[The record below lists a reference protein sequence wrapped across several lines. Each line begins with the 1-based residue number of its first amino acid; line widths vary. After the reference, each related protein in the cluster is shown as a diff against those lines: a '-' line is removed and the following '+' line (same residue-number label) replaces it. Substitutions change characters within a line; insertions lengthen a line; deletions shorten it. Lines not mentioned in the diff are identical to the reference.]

1 MALGK
6 RVKDTDYI
14 YAVARVKAV
23 SNRLLSRSSVERML
37 DAPDVTEAA
46 KVLQEAGWELSGRN
60 YEKMFAGEL
69 KSASGFVASLARQ
82 DGLFDAFLLR
92 YDYQNVKVLFKSE
105 MLGQEEVTALTDAG
119 TVPPVVLQAAYRE
132 REYSKLPRRMG
143 KAVEACLEL
152 FSKKR
157 DPQQADMLFDRSC
170 FMDMADAAGETG
182 VKYIRDVVAVMADTA
197 NIKTFLRA
205 RRIETFPLAEALV
218 DGGQIGKEAFLRSAG
233 EGLEAFLAKLQGT
246 PYSEIIEE
254 CAEELEKDGGMTLA
268 EKKLDNYLLDFV
280 SRARTL
286 SFGVEPLVAYLFLKE
301 NEIRIARIIL
311 SGKQNGIPNAL
322 IEERLRNTY
331 V

>member
-46 KVLQEAGWELSGRN
+46 KVLQEAGWELAGRN
-60 YEKMFAGEL
+60 YERMFAGEL

-119 TVPPVVLQAAYRE
+119 TVPPGVLQAAYRE
-132 REYSKLPRRMG
+132 REYGKLPRRMG
-143 KAVEACLEL
+143 MAVEECLEL
-152 FSKKR
+152 FSKRR

-170 FMDMADAAGETG
+170 FMDMVDAAVETG
-182 VKYIRDVVAVMADTA
+182 VEYIRDVVAVMADTA
-197 NIKTFLRA
+197 NSKTFLRA
-205 RRIETFPLAEALV
+205 RQIEAFPLRDALV
-218 DGGQIGKEAFLRSAG
+218 DGGHISKDTFLRSAG
-233 EGLEAFLAKLQGT
+233 EGLDVFLARLQGT

-254 CAEELEKDGGMTLA
+254 CAEELEKDGGMTLV
-268 EKKLDNYLLDFV
+268 EKQLDNYLLDFV
-280 SRARTL
+280 SSARTL
-286 SFGVEPLVAYLFLKE
+286 SFGVEPLIAYLFLKE

-311 SGKQNGIPNAL
+311 SGKQNAIPNAL

>member
-46 KVLQEAGWELSGRN
+46 KVLQEAGWELAGRN
-60 YEKMFAGEL
+60 YERMFAGEL

-105 MLGQEEVTALTDAG
+105 MLGQEEITALTDAG
-119 TVPPVVLQAAYRE
+119 TIPPGVLQAAYRE
-132 REYSKLPRRMG
+132 REYGKLPRRMG
-143 KAVEACLEL
+143 MAVEECLEL
-152 FSKKR
+152 FSKRR

-170 FMDMADAAGETG
+170 FMDMVDAAVETG
-182 VKYIRDVVAVMADTA
+182 VKYIRDLVAVMADTA
-197 NIKTFLRA
+197 NSKTFLRA
-205 RRIETFPLAEALV
+205 RQIEAFPLRDALV
-218 DGGQIGKEAFLRSAG
+218 DGGHISKDAFLRSAG
-233 EGLEAFLAKLQGT
+233 EGLDVFLARLQGT

-254 CAEELEKDGGMTLA
+254 CAEELEKDGGMTLV
-268 EKKLDNYLLDFV
+268 EKQLDNYLLDFV
-280 SRARTL
+280 GSARTL
-286 SFGVEPLVAYLFLKE
+286 SFGVEPLIAYLFLKE

-311 SGKQNGIPNAL
+311 SGKQNAIPNAL